1 MKNSFLK
8 SLVEFVFQAKVA
20 LSEVTLEDGT
30 MVEIDE
36 ETMVASKMLED
47 GSMEVLAEGTYKL
60 MDGSE
65 LVVGP
70 NGVVEPQVSA
80 PVEVPAEEIV
90 AEEVVTEQF
99 TLENKIALESQV
111 SELTSKFEEL
121 NAKYEELLKTSVEK
135 FKSVERVISEK
146 PLTKLEAVKKQ
157 LTEKYKK

>member
-1 MKNSFLK
+1 
-8 SLVEFVFQAKVA
+8 
-20 LSEVTLEDGT
+20 
-30 MVEIDE
+30 
-36 ETMVASKMLED
+36 MLED

-70 NGVVEPQVSA
+70 NGVVEPQVSES
-80 PVEVPAEEIV
+80 VEVPAEEIV